1 MKLTERLDAKIE
13 IARKFVDAHCFG
25 GLYDGLDAWMPKFT
39 NPSMPDDVALIQ
51 VYYDMIGGLY
61 GESREVEMPSGII
74 EMEIE
79 IPESDSHSGYPIL
92 FNFESIGDEL

>member
-13 IARKFVDAHCFG
+13 IARKFVDAHC
-25 GLYDGLDAWMPKFT
+25 YGLDAWMPKFT
-39 NPSMPDDVALIQ
+39 NPSMHDDAALIQ

-79 IPESDSHSGYPIL
+79 IPEHDSHSGYPIL

>member
-1 MKLTERLDAKIE
+1 MKITERLDAKIE

-51 VYYDMIGGLY
+51 IYYNMIGGLY
-61 GESREVEMPSGII
+61 GECRMLDGSEF
-74 EMEIE
+74 EIE
-79 IPESDSHSGYPIL
+79 IPASDSHSGYPIL

>member
-13 IARKFVDAHCFG
+13 IARKFVDAHC
-25 GLYDGLDAWMPKFT
+25 YGLDAWMPKFT
-39 NPSMPDDVALIQ
+39 NPSMHDDAALIQ

-61 GESREVEMPSGII
+61 GECRMLDGSEF
-74 EMEIE
+74 EIE
-79 IPESDSHSGYPIL
+79 IPASDSHSGDPIL